1 MEELGIIWKYP
12 EKGMFWIPQQR
23 SDLLLVVM
31 VEDLALWTVLT
42 IKKSLISFE
51 IWKLGDNHWGKCGLR
66 HSVKPSSSGDCVHK
80 LFMSVQLESCASTVL
95 VLEKHP

>member
-51 IWKLGDNHWGKCGLR
+51 I
-66 HSVKPSSSGDCVHK
+66 
-80 LFMSVQLESCASTVL
+80 
-95 VLEKHP
+95 